1 MNKSELVEQLAT
13 RAGLDKRQAEAAL
26 MAFVDTI
33 KDAAK
38 SGEKVSV
45 LGFGTFAPKD
55 VPAKSGVSALNGKP
69 WKTPAA
75 KAVRFSMGSGFKEAL
90 NTKGGS
96 KKAAPAPAKK
106 AAAAKKAPAGR
117 ATATKAAPA
126 KKAATP
132 AKKAAKSTKKR

>member
-69 WKTPAA
+69 WKTSAS
-75 KAVRFSMGSGFKEAL
+75 KAVRFTMGSGFKDAL
-90 NTKGGS
+90 NTKGGA
-96 KKAAPAPAKK
+96 KKAAPAKK
-106 AAAAKKAPAGR
+106 ATAAKKAPAGR
-117 ATATKAAPA
+117 AAATKAAPA
-126 KKAATP
+126 KKAAAP